1 MTILYMLYTVACVQ
15 IHAVT
20 VPFFNRNFIEE
31 GLTSCI
37 LRISLVGIALGKKF
51 YIVLLCC
58 SCFPVLIVNLSIL
71 NHFNNNDFS

>member
-31 GLTSCI
+31 GLTFLASQEYPW
-37 LRISLVGIALGKKF
+37 S
-51 YIVLLCC
+51 VLLWERNFTLFYCAVHV
-58 SCFPVLIVNLSIL
+58 SQY
-71 NHFNNNDFS
+71 